1 MAFAPDS
8 EHLVLRTQ
16 DGLVL
21 WNRRTN
27 QKLWEVSQ
35 NDAESLAF
43 SRADNHDIRDFS
55 ARVFATQVPRR
66 EVNLGNGKARAVMPA
81 GRSDFGDQQVLRFVR
96 AQSCARLQQFLRST
110 GVSC

>member
-1 MAFAPDS
+1 VTLDAMHCQKATTAAIQAKGADY
-8 EHLVLRTQ
+8 VLTVKDNQ
-16 DGLVL
+16 PGLHAMIA
-21 WNRRTN
+21 N
-27 QKLWEVSQ
+27 
-35 NDAESLAF
+35 
-43 SRADNHDIRDFS
+43 RADNHDIRDFS